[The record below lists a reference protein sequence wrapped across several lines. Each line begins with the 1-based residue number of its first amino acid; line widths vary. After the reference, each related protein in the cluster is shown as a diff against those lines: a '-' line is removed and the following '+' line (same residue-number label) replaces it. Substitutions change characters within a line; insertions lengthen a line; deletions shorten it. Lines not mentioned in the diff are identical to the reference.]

1 MSTQTIELLS
11 AAQSALL
18 HFRLGFEVEA
28 RSSGPQ
34 HSLVDLRNR
43 FGELH
48 EDAIVQR
55 WQECPDDRPFGAI
68 PASIVLLRTEGDDVF
83 SRLVD
88 HMAQTGVSPMLT
100 IKREDGAYFTY
111 YRAATEAS
119 QLLYRAP
126 LALANPALLRCGSRI
141 NLPVGALIHNAAGY
155 DFELGELDADAA
167 EGLIA
172 HLTGQPAPEA
182 AMETPNACEPIVPS
196 SAEPAV
202 EAKTD
207 TIDLS
212 DDSEAAEPEEVI
224 VHEVDRSHPLSRYS
238 LLGDSDRL
246 EASLVEALPVLGTVA
261 LLGQLTL
268 IFADSGVGKT
278 LLTLHLLTQGIDGF
292 DPTKVHY
299 VNVDDNAAG
308 LHEKLQIAEAHGFH
322 MLAEGHRNFRTSDLI
337 KILSDLTD
345 KGKVGG
351 VIVILDTL
359 TKFVDVIDKKA
370 VRALMIEARRFVLA
384 GGTFI
389 ALAHNNKN
397 KPREGQPTYAG
408 TADLLND
415 ADCVWM
421 LTEARMLAES
431 DERAVKFTKRK
442 SRHPMQPEQL
452 GFAYAHGQQL
462 AYPDLL
468 ASVRPVDA
476 ELLEVLSAGDG
487 AVSDEVIIA
496 GVKASIAG
504 GVTAKMNLARK
515 VSGEVGTSR
524 RAVEMALARYAGDD
538 PQTGHWT
545 LTKGGPRGAFTY
557 ALHVPDAAPAA
568 AEGGT

>member
-1 MSTQTIELLS
+1 MSTQTIEHLS

-28 RSSGPQ
+28 RSSERAN
-34 HSLVDLRNR
+34 LINLRNLQGQLR
-43 FGELH
+43 EGH
-48 EDAIVQR
+48 VINH
-55 WQECPDDRPFGAI
+55 WQECPEDVPVGTI
-68 PASIVLLRTEGDDVF
+68 PDSILLLRTEGDAAF
-83 SRLVD
+83 SRLVVR
-88 HMAQTGVSPMLT
+88 MAQLGVPPMLT
-100 IKREDGAYFTY
+100 IKTDEGAYFSY
-111 YRAATEAS
+111 FLATVDVFR
-119 QLLYRAP
+119 LLDGAP
-126 LALANPALLRCGSRI
+126 LARTNPAVWKRGSRI

-172 HLTGQPAPEA
+172 HLTGQPEPEA
-182 AMETPNACEPIVPS
+182 AMETPNACEPIVLS

-278 LLTLHLLTQGIDGF
+278 LLTLHLLTLGIDGF
-292 DPTKVHY
+292 DPAKVHY

-322 MLAEGHRNFRTSDLI
+322 MLAEGHRNFRASDLV

-345 KGKVGG
+345 KGQVGG

-370 VRALMIEARRFVLA
+370 VRALMIEARRFVQA

-397 KPREGQPTYAG
+397 KPREGVPTYAG
-408 TADLLND
+408 TADLVND
-415 ADCVWM
+415 ADCIWM
-421 LTEARMLAES
+421 LTEARMLADS

-442 SRHPMQPEQL
+442 SRHPMQPDQL

-496 GVKASIAG
+496 GVKASIAE
-504 GVTAKMNLARK
+504 GVTTKMNLARK
-515 VSGEVGTSR
+515 VSVEVGTSR
-524 RAVEMALARYAGDD
+524 RAVEMALARYAGDG